1 MSLTNRSLRVTMHV
15 ELRVG
20 NVLSWRDL
28 WAFKLLVWEVD
39 SLPLEREDTKTAWV
53 APASMML
60 PSGAE
65 LPKSLTD
72 HQDRE
77 SWVQPV
83 AFWMMGGCTPFPSHS
98 TGMASTYLAPRSRNG
113 DAKTGSFLFAKSQTD
128 RSLVFP
134 MRKTLDEETTHS
146 VRRVWPTCER
156 AFAWML
162 REPGRWTGM
171 SLMSFWLQNLRSR
184 IIRQVSLNDLVPP
197 SLIMYDTTTALSHI
211 RHTTWDLCW
220 GRDTATL
227 RSTASISYWCAGLP
241 AAWTTSLAAY
251 GSPAVP
257 PSVPGCICKESD
269 LCL

>member
-1 MSLTNRSLRVTMHV
+1 MHVDLRVV
-15 ELRVG
+15 

-28 WAFKLLVWEVD
+28 WAFKLLVWEVT
-39 SLPLEREDTKTAWV
+39 ETAWV

-72 HQDRE
+72 HQNRE
-77 SWVQPV
+77 SCWVQPV
-83 AFWMMGGCTPFPSHS
+83 AFWMVGGCTPFPSHS
-98 TGMASTYLAPRSRNG
+98 TGMALTYGPPGPGMVMRRQAASCSQSRKQI
-113 DAKTGSFLFAKSQTD
+113 DHWCS
-128 RSLVFP
+128 P
-134 MRKTLDEETTHS
+134 WEH
-146 VRRVWPTCER
+146 
-156 AFAWML
+156 WMKK
-162 REPGRWTGM
+162 
-171 SLMSFWLQNLRSR
+171 
-184 IIRQVSLNDLVPP
+184 PP

-211 RHTTWDLCW
+211 RHTIWDLWW

-227 RSTASISYWCAGLP
+227 RSTAASISYWCAGLP